1 MSVISK
7 VIGIHEGRSETVAS
21 VVLADDHPLFL
32 EALTTAVESA
42 GIDVLGAAPRGDLL
56 LDLMKTVEPDAVLLD
71 LQMPGYDGFECIE
84 ELRRLYPALRL
95 IVVSATDDETQVRR
109 ALDAGAVCFIG
120 KSIDPN
126 DLAAAVRALLSEAVH
141 LGQPNGSTNGAKP
154 GGATLSPVENL
165 LTRREIE
172 ILKLTAEGLSNGQ
185 MAKSLW
191 VTEQTVK
198 FHLSN
203 IYRKIEVRNRTE
215 ASRWAQQNGVLEGSG

>member
-1 MSVISK
+1 VATD
-7 VIGIHEGRSETVAS
+7 EGGKTVAS

-32 EALTTAVESA
+32 QALTAAVEGA
-42 GIDVLGAAPRGDLL
+42 GIDVLGAAPSGDIL

-84 ELRRLYPALRL
+84 ELRRLYPTLRL
-95 IVVSATDDETQVRR
+95 IVVSATDDEMQVRR

-126 DLAAAVRALLSEAVH
+126 DLAAAVRALLSGAIH
-141 LGQPNGSTNGAKP
+141 MSQPNASSNGAKQEP
-154 GGATLSPVENL
+154 ASSSHAENL

-172 ILKLTAEGLSNGQ
+172 ILRLTAEGLSNGQ

-203 IYRKIEVRNRTE
+203 IYRKIDVRNRTE
-215 ASRWAQQNGVLEGSG
+215 ASRWAQQNGVLENSA

>member
-1 MSVISK
+1 M
-7 VIGIHEGRSETVAS
+7 AS

-32 EALTTAVESA
+32 QALTTAVENA
-42 GIDVLGAAPRGDLL
+42 GIDVLGAATRGDEL
-56 LDLMKTVEPDAVLLD
+56 LDLMTGVEPDAVLLD
-71 LQMPGYDGFECIE
+71 LQMPGFDGFECIE

-126 DLAAAVRALLSEAVH
+126 DLAAAVRALLSDAIH
-141 LGQPNGSTNGAKP
+141 LGRSAAMTNGSAKGP
-154 GGATLSPVENL
+154 NEPTSAAERSSHAESL

-172 ILKLTAEGLSNGQ
+172 ILRLTAEGLSNGQ

-203 IYRKIEVRNRTE
+203 IYRKIGVRNRTE
-215 ASRWAQQNGVLEGSG
+215 ASRWAQQNGVLEPTV

>member
-1 MSVISK
+1 M
-7 VIGIHEGRSETVAS
+7 AS

-32 EALTTAVESA
+32 QALTTAVENA
-42 GIDVLGAAPRGDLL
+42 GIDVLGAAARGDIL
-56 LDLMKTVEPDAVLLD
+56 LDMMKTVEPDAVLLD

-84 ELRRLYPALRL
+84 ELRRLYPTLRL

-126 DLAAAVRALLSEAVH
+126 DLAAAVRALLSDAIH
-141 LGQPNGSTNGAKP
+141 LGQPNGATNGANKP
-154 GGATLSPVENL
+154 TADVPSPAQDL

-215 ASRWAQQNGVLEGSG
+215 ASRWAQQNGVLEGPG

>member
-1 MSVISK
+1 M
-7 VIGIHEGRSETVAS
+7 AS

-32 EALTTAVESA
+32 QALTTAVELA
-42 GIDVLGAAPRGDLL
+42 GIEVLGTASRGDFL

-84 ELRRLYPALRL
+84 ELRKLYPALRL
-95 IVVSATDDETQVRR
+95 IVVSATDDEAQVRR

-126 DLAAAVRALLSEAVH
+126 DLAAAVRALLSDAVH
-141 LGQPNGSTNGAKP
+141 LGHSAPTNGARP
-154 GGATLSPVENL
+154 TEPAGASSVAENL
-165 LTRREIE
+165 LTRRELE
-172 ILKLTAEGLSNGQ
+172 ILRLTAEGLSNGQ

-203 IYRKIEVRNRTE
+203 IYRKINVRNRTE
-215 ASRWAQQNGVLEGSG
+215 ASRWAQHNGVLEQKV

>member
-1 MSVISK
+1 
-7 VIGIHEGRSETVAS
+7 VAS

-32 EALTTAVESA
+32 QALTTAVEVA
-42 GIDVLGAAPRGDLL
+42 GIDVLGTAPRGDIL
-56 LDLMKTVEPDAVLLD
+56 LDMMRTVQPDAVLLD

-95 IVVSATDDETQVRR
+95 IVVSATDDEAQVRR

-120 KSIDPN
+120 KSIDPD
-126 DLAAAVRALLSEAVH
+126 DLAAAVRALLSDAVH
-141 LGQPNGSTNGAKP
+141 LGHSGYVTD
-154 GGATLSPVENL
+154 GATPPEPAVASSVAESL
-165 LTRREIE
+165 LTRRELE
-172 ILKLTAEGLSNGQ
+172 ILRLTAEGLSNGQ

-203 IYRKIEVRNRTE
+203 IYRKIDARNRTE
-215 ASRWAQQNGVLEGSG
+215 ASRWAQQNGVLD

>member
-1 MSVISK
+1 M
-7 VIGIHEGRSETVAS
+7 GQTVAS

-32 EALTTAVESA
+32 QALTTAVEAA
-42 GIDVLGAAPRGDLL
+42 GIDVLGAAERGDTL

-71 LQMPGYDGFECIE
+71 LQMPGCDGFECIE

-95 IVVSATDDETQVRR
+95 IVVSATDDEAQVRR

-120 KSIDPN
+120 KSIHPD
-126 DLAAAVRALLSEAVH
+126 DLAAAVRALLSDAVR
-141 LGQPNGSTNGAKP
+141 LGHTGGVTNGVTPPAP
-154 GGATLSPVENL
+154 AVTSSVAESL
-165 LTRREIE
+165 LTRRELE
-172 ILKLTAEGLSNGQ
+172 ILRLTAEGLSNGQ

-203 IYRKIEVRNRTE
+203 IYRKIDARNRTE
-215 ASRWAQQNGVLEGSG
+215 ASRWAQQNGVLDQTV

>member
-1 MSVISK
+1 
-7 VIGIHEGRSETVAS
+7 VAS

-32 EALTTAVESA
+32 QALTTAVENA
-42 GIDVLGAAPRGDLL
+42 GIDVLGAATRGDDLL
-56 LDLMKTVEPDAVLLD
+56 ELMTGVEPDAVLLD
-71 LQMPGYDGFECIE
+71 LQMPGFDGFECIE

-126 DLAAAVRALLSEAVH
+126 DLAAAVRALLSDAIH
-141 LGQPNGSTNGAKP
+141 LSRPSALANGSKSAHESTSASERSSQ
-154 GGATLSPVENL
+154 AESL

-172 ILKLTAEGLSNGQ
+172 ILRLTAEGLSNGQ

-203 IYRKIEVRNRTE
+203 IYRKIGVRNRTE
-215 ASRWAQQNGVLEGSG
+215 ASRWAQQNGVLEPTV

>member
-1 MSVISK
+1 
-7 VIGIHEGRSETVAS
+7 VAS

-32 EALTTAVESA
+32 QALTTAVEAA
-42 GIDVLGAAPRGDLL
+42 GIDVLGAAPRGDIL
-56 LDLMKTVEPDAVLLD
+56 LDMMKMVKPDAVLLD

-84 ELRRLYPALRL
+84 ELRMLYPELRL
-95 IVVSATDDETQVRR
+95 IVVSATDDEAQVRR

-126 DLAAAVRALLSEAVH
+126 DLAAAVRALLSDAVRIGH
-141 LGQPNGSTNGAKP
+141 T
-154 GGATLSPVENL
+154 GGATNWATPPEPAVTSSVAESL
-165 LTRREIE
+165 LTRRELE
-172 ILKLTAEGLSNGQ
+172 ILRLTAEGLSNGQ

-203 IYRKIEVRNRTE
+203 IYRKIDVRNRTE
-215 ASRWAQQNGVLEGSG
+215 ASRWAQQQGVLERVV